1 MQNNQTHCLNPL
13 VIQNSRSLAS
23 QDEAQFKAIRQKIGP
38 LPCVFVVSNIKY
50 KMVNQ
55 GQFEIEAQLAH
66 EEINLIVKWKIKEL
80 KRVHKN
86 GALLRILWINPE
98 GVGLEMVSEAAL
110 ILTPLS

>member
-1 MQNNQTHCLNPL
+1 MGRHHLHHGRRHGQRPDHAARACQRRAGAYSTT
-13 VIQNSRSLAS
+13 VSLA
-23 QDEAQFKAIRQKIGP
+23 
-38 LPCVFVVSNIKY
+38 